1 MTSVAQRLSGI
12 RAAIEHARRRSLE
25 PDREVTI
32 VAVTKGRPAELVEEV
47 ASAGILDIGENRVL
61 EAVAKAPRVRAPVR
75 WHMIGHLQRNK
86 AAKAVGL
93 FTYIHS
99 VGSERLVHTLG
110 ASERPL
116 GVFLQVNISGE
127 AAKDGVR
134 PEAARGLWQAALE
147 APSLQAVG
155 LMTMAP
161 LLEDPEA
168 ARGVFRALRELR
180 EDLNRTGDG
189 PPLRSLSMGMS
200 NDYAVA
206 VEEGATHVRIGTA
219 LTGPIAPRA
228 G

>member
-1 MTSVAQRLSGI
+1 MSSVAERLRGI
-12 RAAIEHARRRSLE
+12 RKAIEHARSRSAE

-47 ASAGILDIGENRVL
+47 AAAGVLDIGENRVP
-61 EAVAKAPRVRAPVR
+61 EALAKAPQVRAPVR

-93 FTYIHS
+93 FTHIHS
-99 VGSERLVHTLG
+99 VDSERLIHTLA
-110 ASERPL
+110 ASQKPV
-116 GVFLQVNISGE
+116 GVFLQVNVSGE

-134 PEAARGLWQAALE
+134 PESARSLSRTALQ
-147 APSLQAVG
+147 APSLRPLG

-161 LLEDPEA
+161 LVEDPEEV
-168 ARGVFRALRELR
+168 RGVFRALRELR

-189 PPLRSLSMGMS
+189 PPLCSLSMGMS
-200 NDYAVA
+200 NDYTVA

-219 LTGPIAPRA
+219 LTGPIAPR
-228 G
+228 GG